1 MSGPPQPKNIPY
13 RNQKLRDLAK
23 EVNCCQFCK
32 CSLISGV
39 VLAHSNK
46 LKNGKGR
53 GQKAHDIPMYLCQ
66 YCHDLYDGR
75 TPGWGTEHKLMCE
88 AEAVYNS
95 FLWLLQNGH
104 LEVK

>member
-23 EVNCCQFCK
+23 EVECCQFCFQLS
-32 CSLISGV
+32 CGGV

-46 LKNGKGR
+46 LKHGKGR
-53 GQKAHDIPMYLCQ
+53 GQKAHDVAMYLGMS
-66 YCHDLYDGR
+66 CHDLYDGR
-75 TPGWGTEHKLMCE
+75 TPGWGPEHRLLCE
-88 AEAVYNS
+88 AKAVYNS